1 MTLPLTL
8 KAFLAAVPILVTIYL
23 MVVPALPAKKA
34 MPIAWAITA
43 FIALVFW
50 KMNPVRVLAAT
61 TEGTLLAINI
71 LIIVFGAI
79 LVLNTLKASGGLAAI
94 NSGFYDITTDRRIQV
109 IIIGW
114 LFSSFIEG
122 AAGFGTP
129 AALAA
134 PLLVGL
140 GFPPLCSVMVA
151 LICNSTAVT
160 FGAVGTPINVGIE
173 ASIAGLIPGDTSM
186 AILLK
191 EVGIWSG
198 IFHVLT
204 GTFIP
209 LLAIMMMTRFFGEK
223 RTLQEGLEVWPLALI
238 GGLSLTLPSMLVSYT
253 LGPEL
258 PSVIG
263 SLAGLAIIILIV
275 AKKIL
280 VPPNAWDFPPEE
292 HWEKSWGEKTR
303 LKEKET
309 GKLSLFSAWTPY
321 IIIAL
326 LLVITR
332 LPYFEIQ
339 ELLAGIEFTWS
350 NILGQENI
358 QYSIQPLYLPGIIPF
373 TLVALLTFFLHKI
386 SLVEAKKV
394 FRLTLAQL
402 LPATIALIFAVSM
415 VRIFVHSDINRAGT
429 ESMLLTMS
437 TFSAII
443 FQGAWPAAAPF
454 LGMLGAF
461 ISGSNTV
468 SNILFGGFQY
478 QLAESLNISHTLT
491 LALQAVG
498 GAVGNMIAVHNVVA
512 ACAVVGI
519 LGTEGKIIKRN
530 LIPGLLYAAFTGLIG
545 LAIIY
550 TINP

>member
-1 MTLPLTL
+1 MPLPLAL

-23 MVVPALPAKKA
+23 MTVRALSAQKA
-34 MPIAWAITA
+34 MPIAWFVSA

-50 KMNPVRVLAAT
+50 KMNPVRILAAT
-61 TEGTLLAINI
+61 AEGTMLAINI
-71 LIIVFGAI
+71 LTIVFGAI
-79 LVLNTLKASGGLAAI
+79 LVLNTLKAGGGLAAI
-94 NSGFYDITTDRRIQV
+94 NGGFYGITTDRRIQV

-140 GFPPLCSVMVA
+140 GFPPLCAVMIA

-160 FGAVGTPINVGIE
+160 FGAVGTPINVGIG
-173 ASIAGLIPGDTSM
+173 ASIAGVIPGDTSM
-186 AILLK
+186 IFFLK

-198 IFHVLT
+198 IFHILI

-209 LLAIMMMTRFFGEK
+209 LLSIMMMTRFFGEK
-223 RTLQEGLEVWPLALI
+223 RTLREGLEVWPLALI
-238 GGLSLTLPSMLVSYT
+238 GGLSFTLPAMIVSYVF
-253 LGPEL
+253 GPEL
-258 PSVIG
+258 PSVVGGLI
-263 SLAGLAIIILIV
+263 GLAIIILIV
-275 AKKIL
+275 SKKIL
-280 VPPNAWDFPPEE
+280 VPPNAWDFPPED
-292 HWEKSWGEKTR
+292 HWGKGWGEKTR

-309 GKLSLFSAWTPY
+309 SKLSLFSAWTPY

-326 LLVITR
+326 LLIITR
-332 LPYFEIQ
+332 LPHLGLQ
-339 ELLAGIEFTWS
+339 ELLTGIEFTWS
-350 NILGQENI
+350 NILGQENV
-358 QYSIQPLYLPGIIPF
+358 QYSVQPFYLPGIIPF

-386 SLVEAKKV
+386 SFVEVKNV
-394 FRLTLAQL
+394 FRLTFAQL
-402 LPATIALIFAVSM
+402 SPATIALIFAVSM
-415 VRIFVHSDINRAGT
+415 VRIFVHSDINQAGI
-429 ESMLLTMS
+429 ESMLMS
-437 TFSAII
+437 MSAFSAII
-443 FQGAWPAAAPF
+443 FQEAWPAAAPF

-478 QLAESLNISHTLT
+478 QLAESLNISHTIT

-498 GAVGNMIAVHNVVA
+498 GAIGNMIAVHNVVA

-519 LGTEGKIIKRN
+519 LGAEGKIIKRN
-530 LIPGLLYAAFTGLIG
+530 LIPGLLYAASTGLIG
-545 LAIIY
+545 LVIIY
-550 TINP
+550 ILNP